1 MKTIGK
7 IFITGLF
14 TVLPVLATAYLI
26 VWFFAGAEQFIGA
39 QVRWLIPD
47 EYYLYGMGIAVALA
61 VVFLVGLLMH
71 AWLFREI
78 VGRAEHVLLEI
89 PLVRSI
95 YAALRDLLG
104 LFARHSDEPPMQVV
118 VSVEL
123 PGGGMRLLGFVTRT
137 DFSDLPEGIG
147 RDGEVAVYLPM
158 SYTIG
163 GYTVFLPRASVTS
176 VDMSRE
182 EAMKFVVTAGIRSST
197 EHHAAKG

>member
-7 IFITGLF
+7 IFVTGLF
-14 TVLPVLATAYLI
+14 TVLPVLVTAYLI
-26 VWFFAGAEQFIGA
+26 VWLFAGAERFIGA
-39 QVRWLIPD
+39 QMRWLISD
-47 EYYLYGMGIAVALA
+47 KYYLHGMGIAVALA

-78 VGRAEHVLLEI
+78 IVRAERVLLKI
-89 PLVRSI
+89 PLLRSI

-104 LFARHSDEPPMQVV
+104 LFAQHGDELPMQV

-123 PGGGMRLLGFVTRT
+123 PGSGMRLLGFVTRT
-137 DFSDLPEGIG
+137 DFSDLPKGVG

-163 GYTVFLPRASVTS
+163 GYTVFLPRESVTP

-182 EAMKFVVTAGIRSST
+182 EAMKFVVTAGIRSSA
-197 EHHAAKG
+197 ERHAVKG

>member
-14 TVLPVLATAYLI
+14 TVLPVFATAYLI
-26 VWFFAGAEQFIGA
+26 VWFFAGAERFIGA

-78 VGRAEHVLLEI
+78 VGRAERVLLKI
-89 PLVRSI
+89 PLLRSI

-104 LFARHSDEPPMQVV
+104 LFARHGDELPMQV

-123 PGGGMRLLGFVTRT
+123 PGSGMRLLGFVTRT
-137 DFSDLPEGIG
+137 DFSDLPEGVG

-163 GYTVFLPRASVTS
+163 GYTVFLPRESATP

-182 EAMKFVVTAGIRSST
+182 EAMKFVVTAGIRSSA
-197 EHHAAKG
+197 ERHAAKG

>member
-1 MKTIGK
+1 MKTMGK

-14 TVLPVLATAYLI
+14 TVLPVFATAYLI
-26 VWFFAGAEQFIGA
+26 VWFFAGAERFIGA

-78 VGRAEHVLLEI
+78 VGRAERVLLKI
-89 PLVRSI
+89 PLLRSI

-104 LFARHSDEPPMQVV
+104 LFARHGDELPMQV

-123 PGGGMRLLGFVTRT
+123 PGSGMRLLGFVTRT

-163 GYTVFLPRASVTS
+163 GYTVFLPRASVTP

-182 EAMKFVVTAGIRSST
+182 EAMKFVVTAGIRSSA
-197 EHHAAKG
+197 ERHATKG

>member
-1 MKTIGK
+1 MKMIGK

-14 TVLPVLATAYLI
+14 TVLPVLVTAYLI
-26 VWFFAGAEQFIGA
+26 VWFFAGAERLIGA

-61 VVFLVGLLMH
+61 LVFLVGLLMH

-104 LFARHSDEPPMQVV
+104 LFARHGDELPMQV

-123 PGGGMRLLGFVTRT
+123 PGSGMRLLGFVTRT

-147 RDGEVAVYLPM
+147 HDGEVAVYLPM

-163 GYTVFLPRASVTS
+163 GYTVFLPRASVTPL
-176 VDMSRE
+176 DMSRE
-182 EAMKFVVTAGIRSST
+182 EAMKFVVTAGIRSSA
-197 EHHAAKG
+197 ERHAAKG

>member
-26 VWFFAGAEQFIGA
+26 VWFFAGAERFIGA

-61 VVFLVGLLMH
+61 AVFLVGLLMH

-78 VGRAEHVLLEI
+78 VGRAERVLLKI
-89 PLVRSI
+89 PLLRSI

-104 LFARHSDEPPMQVV
+104 LFARHGDELPMQV

-123 PGGGMRLLGFVTRT
+123 PGSGMRLLGFVTRT

-163 GYTVFLPRASVTS
+163 GYTVFLPRASVTP

-182 EAMKFVVTAGIRSST
+182 EAMKFVVTAGIRSSA
-197 EHHAAKG
+197 ERHATKG

>member
-14 TVLPVLATAYLI
+14 TVLPVFATAYLI
-26 VWFFAGAEQFIGA
+26 VWFFTGAERFIGT

-61 VVFLVGLLMH
+61 IVLLVGLLMR
-71 AWLFREI
+71 AWLFQEI
-78 VGRAEHVLLEI
+78 VGRAERVLLEI

-104 LFARHSDEPPMQVV
+104 LFARHGEALPMQVV
-118 VSVEL
+118 AVAL
-123 PGGGMRLLGFVTRT
+123 PGCDMRVLGFVTRN

-163 GYTVFLPRASVTS
+163 GYTVFLPRASVTP

-182 EAMKFVVTAGIRSST
+182 EAMKFVVTAGIRSS
-197 EHHAAKG
+197 AKRPG

>member
-26 VWFFAGAEQFIGA
+26 VWFFAGAERFIGA

-61 VVFLVGLLMH
+61 VVFFVGLLMH

-78 VGRAEHVLLEI
+78 VGRAERVLLEI

-104 LFARHSDEPPMQVV
+104 LFARHGDELPMQVV
-118 VSVEL
+118 SVAL
-123 PGGGMRLLGFVTRT
+123 PGSGMRLLGFVTRT

-163 GYTVFLPRASVTS
+163 GYTVFLPRASVTP

-182 EAMKFVVTAGIRSST
+182 EAMKFVVTAGIRSSA
-197 EHHAAKG
+197 ERHATKG

>member
-26 VWFFAGAEQFIGA
+26 VWFFAGAERFIGA

-47 EYYLYGMGIAVALA
+47 EYYLYGMGIAVALT

-78 VGRAEHVLLEI
+78 IGRAERVLLEI

-104 LFARHSDEPPMQVV
+104 LFARHGDELPMQVV
-118 VSVEL
+118 AVEL
-123 PGGGMRLLGFVTRT
+123 PGSGMRLLGFVTRT

-163 GYTVFLPRASVTS
+163 GYTVFLPRASVTP

-182 EAMKFVVTAGIRSST
+182 EAMKFVVTAGIRSSA
-197 EHHAAKG
+197 ERQAAKG